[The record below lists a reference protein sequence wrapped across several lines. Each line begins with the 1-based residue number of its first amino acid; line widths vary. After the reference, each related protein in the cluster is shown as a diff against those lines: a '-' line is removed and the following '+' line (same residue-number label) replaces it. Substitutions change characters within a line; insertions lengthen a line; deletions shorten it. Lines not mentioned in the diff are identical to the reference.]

1 MTQELKPC
9 PFCGKVPDEMH
20 RASTKCSSTMPHAGQ
35 YHGEV
40 WHFCGNGMLAS
51 ASVYRASK
59 ADALRAAIEAW
70 NTRAQIPG
78 EVCEIEGTG
87 EGVQLPVVEERTC
100 EKEELP
106 VSKVVR
112 CNECRFL
119 DWNTDSVTIS
129 DIVVEKREAMCHRCG
144 HKMAVAP
151 GGFCAWGERRWDA

>member
-1 MTQELKPC
+1 MTRVLLLALLAYAVILAADVCVRWLQSRKNREVINMTQELKPC

-70 NTRAQIPG
+70 NTRAQIP
-78 EVCEIEGTG
+78 
-87 EGVQLPVVEERTC
+87 
-100 EKEELP
+100 
-106 VSKVVR
+106 
-112 CNECRFL
+112 
-119 DWNTDSVTIS
+119 W
-129 DIVVEKREAMCHRCG
+129 
-144 HKMAVAP
+144 
-151 GGFCAWGERRWDA
+151 